1 MGDLWSIRTY
11 SEFVFWTVYN
21 KLVTTVLRY
30 TPVVLEHH
38 IPYKTLSNGKMY
50 ATFSLLQ
57 KSFHNFFV
65 SKPPTQTQ
73 KFKTLQKLVLS
84 HFHNVVHM
92 LSQLTDE
99 DMLRLALSE
108 SAKLLP
114 YVLNSRKVIKTYL
127 KVCLCA

>member
-1 MGDLWSIRTY
+1 M
-11 SEFVFWTVYN
+11 YN

-30 TPVVLEHH
+30 TPVVLGHH
-38 IPYKTLSNGKMY
+38 VPYKTLSNGKMY
-50 ATFSLLQ
+50 VIFLLLYKLFSQ
-57 KSFHNFFV
+57 FFV
-65 SKPPTQTQ
+65 SKPPAQTQ

-92 LSQLTDE
+92 FSQLTDE

-114 YVLNSRKVIKTYL
+114 YVLNSRRVIKTYL
-127 KVCLCA
+127 KVCLCLNRTAEF